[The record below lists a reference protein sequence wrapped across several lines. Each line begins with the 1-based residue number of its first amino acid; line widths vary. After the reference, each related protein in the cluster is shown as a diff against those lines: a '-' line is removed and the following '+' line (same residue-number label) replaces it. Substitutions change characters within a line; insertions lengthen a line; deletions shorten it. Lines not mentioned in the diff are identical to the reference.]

1 MKPFTLPTPFPTP
14 MPVSAQWL
22 LAIAAAASVLGVA
35 MPAGLA
41 QERQGCFM
49 ITQTGRLIDLS
60 DICPSA
66 QPFTP
71 PAQASSTP
79 TLGTGDIQVTL
90 RWTTTDDL
98 DLAVRDPSGNI
109 VAYYNRS
116 VPSGGQLDVDA
127 NAGCGEQNTSPIE
140 NIFWPSGGAPQGQ
153 FSIEV
158 NLFTRCPGGGGGSIP
173 FNLTLLVQ
181 GTTRTIEG
189 SVSDQQPVAN
199 FPFSLPMQAA
209 QR

>member
-1 MKPFTLPTPFPTP
+1 MKPFTSTLLP
-14 MPVSAQWL
+14 
-22 LAIAAAASVLGVA
+22 AAAPRLLSTAAAVSVLGLATPV
-35 MPAGLA
+35 GLA

-49 ITQTGRLIDLS
+49 ITQAGQFIDLGE
-60 DICPSA
+60 ICPSA

-71 PAQASSTP
+71 PAQASSAP

-90 RWTTTDDL
+90 RWTTSDDL
-98 DLAVRDPSGNI
+98 DLAVRDPSGDI
-109 VAYYNRS
+109 VAYYNRAIS
-116 VPSGGQLDVDA
+116 SGGQLDVDA
-127 NAGCGEQNTSPIE
+127 NAGCSEQNTSPIE

-158 NLFTRCPGGGGGSIP
+158 NLFTRCPGGGSGSIP

-189 SVSDQQPVAN
+189 TVSDQQPVAN
-199 FPFSLPMQAA
+199 FPFSLPTQAA

>member
-1 MKPFTLPTPFPTP
+1 
-14 MPVSAQWL
+14 
-22 LAIAAAASVLGVA
+22 

-127 NAGCGEQNTSPIE
+127 NAGCGEQNISPIE

-199 FPFSLPMQAA
+199 FPFSLPTQAA